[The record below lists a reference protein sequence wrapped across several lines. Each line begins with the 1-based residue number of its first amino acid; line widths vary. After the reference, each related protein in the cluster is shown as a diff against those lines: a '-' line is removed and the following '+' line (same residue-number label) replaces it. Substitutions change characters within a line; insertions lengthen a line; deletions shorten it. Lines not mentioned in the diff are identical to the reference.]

1 MTIKLLYFASLREA
15 LGLSGEEMTLPAAV
29 CDVAALKIH
38 LAARG
43 AAWQALTQAKNLRA
57 AVNQRMA
64 GSDAAISDGDEV
76 AFFPPVTGG

>member
-15 LGLSGEEMTLPAAV
+15 LGSSGEELLLPGEV
-29 CDVAALKIH
+29 SNVASLKTY

-43 AAWQALTQAKNLRA
+43 VAWQALTQSRSLRA
-57 AVNQRMA
+57 AVNQQMA
-64 GSDAAISDGDEV
+64 GPEAKIADGDEV

>member
-15 LGLSGEEMTLPAAV
+15 LGTNSEELALPAEV
-29 CDVAALKIH
+29 SDVAALKVF

-43 AAWQALTQAKNLRA
+43 AAWQALTQSRSLRA
-57 AVNQRMA
+57 AVNQQMA
-64 GSDAAISDGDEV
+64 GPDSGICDGDEV